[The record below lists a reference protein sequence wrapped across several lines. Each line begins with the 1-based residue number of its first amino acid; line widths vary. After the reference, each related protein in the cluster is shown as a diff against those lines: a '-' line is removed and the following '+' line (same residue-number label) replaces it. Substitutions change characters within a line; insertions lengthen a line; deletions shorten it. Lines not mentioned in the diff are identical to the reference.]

1 VKPFFAD
8 DAVSLYHGDALA
20 VLRELPA
27 ESVDCVVTSPPYYG
41 LRDYGE
47 PGLFSVTGSGTTA
60 RTSSGTSGTGTNFSW
75 LHTAIDVS
83 GLSALVA
90 IASPRREVGPKEVG
104 QWCPSMP
111 LVSKEVGTLVPTQ
124 VRTNTGQ
131 YGLEATP
138 AEYVETMRA
147 VFAEAHRVLAKDGTL
162 WLNLGDTYASKAN
175 GGASVGRSRRA
186 DRAELIP
193 ARANTTAS
201 APYKSLLGIPW
212 RVAFALIDGDW
223 ILRSDI
229 IWSKT
234 NILPESVTDRPTRS
248 HEYLFLFTKSPRY
261 WYDADAIRDASDPE
275 QEAHNRRYAKT
286 YEAHTARV
294 VAGNGQPGN
303 VNNVGL
309 HARVGPGGRNARSV
323 WTVSTQPFPQA
334 HFAVMAP
341 ALAERCILA
350 GCRPGGVVLDP
361 FMGSGTTGMV
371 AGRLG
376 RRFVGVDLSEKYLR
390 LALRTRLAQ
399 TTVIDSIE
407 APA

>member
-1 VKPFFAD
+1 MTIHFAD
-8 DAVSLYHGDALA
+8 DSVTLHHGDALE
-20 VLRELPA
+20 VLRGMPDA
-27 ESVDCVVTSPPYYG
+27 SADCYVTSPPYFG

-47 PGLFSVTGSGTTA
+47 P
-60 RTSSGTSGTGTNFSW
+60 
-75 LHTAIDVS
+75 
-83 GLSALVA
+83 
-90 IASPRREVGPKEVG
+90 
-104 QWCPSMP
+104 
-111 LVSKEVGTLVPTQ
+111 
-124 VRTNTGQ
+124 GQ

-138 AEYVETMRA
+138 AEYVATMRS
-147 VFAEAHRVLAKDGTL
+147 VFAEAHRVLADDGTL

-175 GGASVGRSRRA
+175 GGASVGRTRRA

-193 ARANTTAS
+193 ARTNTTAA

-212 RVAFALIDGDW
+212 RVAFALIDDGW

-248 HEYLFLFTKSPRY
+248 HEYLFLFTKGPRY
-261 WYDADAIRDASDPE
+261 WYDADAIRDASDPD

-294 VAGNGQPGN
+294 AAGNGQPGN

-323 WTVSTQPFPQA
+323 WTISTQPFPQA

-350 GCRPGGVVLDP
+350 GCRPGGTVLDP
-361 FMGSGTTGMV
+361 FAGSGTTGMV

-376 RRFVGVDLSEKYLR
+376 RRFVGIDLSAKYLD
-390 LALRTRLAQ
+390 LALKTRLAQ
-399 TTVIDSIE
+399 
-407 APA
+407 APLLGEMEVSA